1 MHTKEQLLA
10 LLENHRG
17 QFFSGEEIARRLEL
31 SRTAVWKA
39 VKTLR
44 AEGYP
49 IEAVQNRGY
58 CLSAESDVL
67 SAQGVAK
74 YLGPACAGLTL
85 EVLPTVGSTNEA
97 ARARAIA
104 GAPEGLVVLA
114 MQQTQGRGRQG
125 RSFFSPPDTGVY
137 LSLVLRPRQ
146 YAAAQAVRLTTMAAV
161 AACEAIEAVS
171 GEAAGIKW
179 VNDIFVRGRK
189 ACGILTEA
197 SFSLENGLPDYAV
210 LGVGIN
216 VYPPAG
222 GFPPELAEIAGFV
235 FPEPQTGGKNR
246 LAAAFLNRFMDSYA
260 QPGDYAQRY
269 RSRSLAIGKPVQVLF
284 PSGPKPAVALDVD
297 EDCHLVVQYP
307 DGTVQRLSS
316 GEISVRLAERK

>member
-1 MHTKEQLLA
+1 MGTKEKLLA
-10 LLENHRG
+10 LLEENRG
-17 QFFSGEEIARRLEL
+17 TYFSGEAIAEALGV

-39 VKTLR
+39 VNGLR
-44 AEGYP
+44 SDGYC
-49 IEAVQNRGY
+49 ISAVQNKGY
-58 CLSAESDVL
+58 ALPEEADVL
-67 SAQGVAK
+67 TALGVQENLA
-74 YLGPACAGLTL
+74 PAWAGLRL
-85 EVLPTVGSTNEA
+85 QVAPTVTSTNAVVRQQA
-97 ARARAIA
+97 AA
-104 GAPEGLVVLA
+104 GAEEGYTLLA
-114 MQQTQGRGRQG
+114 NCQTAGRGRLG
-125 RSFFSPPDTGVY
+125 RNFFSPAGTGLY
-137 LSLVLRPRQ
+137 LSLLLRPRTGEQ
-146 YAAAQAVRLTTMAAV
+146 VAGLTTMAAV

-260 QPGDYAQRY
+260 QPGDYARRY